1 MMNQEKKSTYTFD
14 ENISVSSD
22 IFRSYDIRGVADSD
36 PLNPDEKRRI
46 DLTASQAWLIGKAYG
61 TWIKHSS
68 GSRVVVGRD
77 NRRTSIEIASGFMI
91 GVLSTGCDVI
101 DIGLSTTPLL
111 YFSVEELDCDGG
123 MMVTGSHNPM
133 WSNGLKLSKPGYR
146 TLVSDEIQ
154 SLYQTVIN
162 QGFNI
167 GEGNFR
173 EENIIDIYIEALKD
187 RVKPACKS
195 LRVVVDPG
203 NATGGLFAP
212 RFLSEL
218 GYEVIPINSEL
229 IYPFPKG
236 SPDPEQPDK
245 VKELGEKVLEYGA
258 DVGVAYD
265 GDADRVG
272 IVDEKGQKIES
283 DLLLLLLARKVLEEN
298 EGAEIV
304 FDIKCSDLLPLD
316 IKKRGGLPVMWKTG
330 HSNIKQKMAEDAAKG
345 IPVLLGGE
353 LSGHIFFR
361 DHFYGFDDAIYVSA
375 RVLEILSRTEVSMS
389 QLLGDLPQLRT
400 TRELALPCPD
410 NKKTLVIDNLLERFK
425 SLGYDVIDIDGIR
438 IPFEKYKWA
447 LIRASNTQP
456 KLTARFQAKDRN
468 SLIEIVEL
476 IRGELDQFDFIDAA
490 DLEKGLKEV
499 VG

>member
-1 MMNQEKKSTYTFD
+1 MKQENQSTSVVVK
-14 ENISVSSD
+14 NINVSSE

-36 PLNPDEKRRI
+36 PLNPDIKRTI
-46 DLTASQAWLIGKAYG
+46 DLTARQAWLIGKSYG
-61 TWIKHSS
+61 TWIKRSS
-68 GSRVVVGRD
+68 GSKVVVARD
-77 NRRTSIEIASGFMI
+77 NRRTSIDIASGFMV
-91 GVLSTGCDVI
+91 GVLSVGCEVI

-111 YFSVEELDCDGG
+111 YFAVEELGCDGG

-154 SLYQTVIN
+154 AIYQTIVDQDFI
-162 QGFNI
+162 QGQ
-167 GEGNFR
+167 GNFR
-173 EENIIDIYIEALKD
+173 EEKILDIYLEALKE
-187 RVKPACKS
+187 RVKPASKP
-195 LRVVVDPG
+195 LKVVVDPG

-218 GYEVIPINSEL
+218 GYEVIAINSEL

-245 VKELGEKVLEYGA
+245 VKELGEKVLEFGA

-283 DLLLLLLARKVLEEN
+283 DLLLLILARNVLEEN

-304 FDIKCSDLLPLD
+304 FDVKCSDLLHID
-316 IKKRGGLPVMWKTG
+316 IKNRGGLPVMWKTG
-330 HSNIKQKMAEDAAKG
+330 HSNIKQKMADDAAKG

-361 DHFYGFDDAIYVSA
+361 DRFYGFDDAIYVSA
-375 RVLEILSRTEVSMS
+375 RVLEILSRTDQTMS
-389 QLLGDLPQLRT
+389 QLLSDLPELKT

-410 NKKTLVIDNLLERFK
+410 NQKAFVINNLLERFK
-425 SLGYDVIDIDGIR
+425 SLECDVIDMDGVR
-438 IPFEKYKWA
+438 IPFDQYKWA

-456 KLTARFQAKDRN
+456 KLTARFQARDNN

-476 IRGELDQFDFIDAA
+476 VRGELDQFDFVDAT
-490 DLEKGLKEV
+490 DLEMGLKEV